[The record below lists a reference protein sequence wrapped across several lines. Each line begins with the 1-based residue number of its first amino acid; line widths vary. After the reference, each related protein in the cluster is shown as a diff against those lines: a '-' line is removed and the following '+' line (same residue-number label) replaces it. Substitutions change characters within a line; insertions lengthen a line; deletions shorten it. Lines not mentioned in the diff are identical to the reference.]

1 MKTMTK
7 DEKLALLKLPLDEK
21 IKRTF
26 NMRQEFYDLAKKIAD
41 WHTVTFKDADKAG
54 RLLKLDEEFDEWREE
69 TADPEKRITELADC
83 FILASALWFRF
94 EAAIGMFTCKAIVK
108 HCANADGE
116 LYDAIIAKMEVNKER
131 TRKGLWKKL
140 PDGRE
145 HH

>member
-1 MKTMTK
+1 MKTFKGMTK

-54 RLLKLDEEFDEWREE
+54 QLLKLDEEFDEWRAE

-83 FILASALWFRF
+83 FIVASALWFRF

-108 HCANADGE
+108 HCADADGE
-116 LYDAIIAKMEVNKER
+116 LYDAIQKKMTINFNR
-131 TRKGLWKKL
+131 SWKKQAN
-140 PDGRE
+140 GSY

>member
-1 MKTMTK
+1 MTK

-54 RLLKLDEEFDEWREE
+54 QLLKLDEEFDEWRAE

-83 FILASALWFRF
+83 FIVASALWFRF

-108 HCANADGE
+108 HCADADGE
-116 LYDAIIAKMEVNKER
+116 LYDAIQKKMTINFNR
-131 TRKGLWKKL
+131 SWKKQAN
-140 PDGRE
+140 GSY

>member
-1 MKTMTK
+1 MK
-7 DEKLALLKLPLDEK
+7 
-21 IKRTF
+21 
-26 NMRQEFYDLAKKIAD
+26 QEFYDLAKKIAD
-41 WHTVTFKDADKAG
+41 WHTVTFKDAYKAG
-54 RLLKLDEEFDEWREE
+54 QLLKLDEEFDEWRAE

-83 FILASALWFRF
+83 FIVASALWFRF
-94 EAAIGMFTCKAIVK
+94 EATIGMFTCKAIVK
-108 HCANADGE
+108 HCADADGE